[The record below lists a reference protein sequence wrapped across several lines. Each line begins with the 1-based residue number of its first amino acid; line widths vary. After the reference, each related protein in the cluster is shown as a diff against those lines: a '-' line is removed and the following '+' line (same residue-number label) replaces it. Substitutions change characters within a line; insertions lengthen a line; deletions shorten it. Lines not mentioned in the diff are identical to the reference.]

1 MDVMDIIS
9 LYFYFPLVYQ
19 NFWVIL
25 LANIN
30 RYIIRD
36 ITREFHNILVD
47 AYYN

>member
-1 MDVMDIIS
+1 MDVTDVIS
-9 LYFYFPLVYQ
+9 IYFYYPLIYQ

-36 ITREFHNILVD
+36 LHNILFD